1 MAPGLD
7 RSLPDGLGDETPV
20 KRTGLGSRLAGIA
33 SNLALLLVTLAVLA
47 GGLEIGARLFTDT
60 PPAIG
65 VRDTVVGKRHRP
77 NFADD
82 VFVEEAGRKI
92 FLRFNREG
100 FRGADVP
107 YEPGPGTR
115 RIAVVGDSFVAAVAC
130 DEEETAVHR
139 LEQLFEESH
148 PEFHWEVLNFGVSGS
163 STGQELVLYREI
175 VARYRPEIVLCAYF
189 MGNDFADNSTRLS
202 TNPRIYHELDDRG
215 ELVRVPLSTSRRKLS
230 NWLNLHSRFYVWQ
243 KHANDILR
251 HRRAEGHLIFS
262 TASSEVLDEVWEL
275 NERLILALAEEV
287 EGDGARFVL
296 VLYPD
301 ASQVYDDRWEAVVQ
315 DAGDG
320 AGDLDREHAERRL
333 VEIAE
338 THGISVVTMTD
349 EFRRAAGGRRAVDT
363 EPQDHLYFDG
373 VGHFTATGH
382 LLAATT
388 LHRFL
393 TEAEGRTPL
402 RPSGRTRSPAA
413 CR

>member
-1 MAPGLD
+1 
-7 RSLPDGLGDETPV
+7 V
-20 KRTGLGSRLAGIA
+20 KKRGSGSRLAGMA
-33 SNLALLLVTLAVLA
+33 KNLALLLVTLVVLA
-47 GGLEIGARLFTDT
+47 GGLEIGARIFTDM

-77 NFADD
+77 HFADD
-82 VFVEEAGRKI
+82 VFVEEAGRKV

-107 YEPGPGTR
+107 YDVTPGTR
-115 RIAVVGDSFVAAVAC
+115 RIAVLGDSFVAAVAC
-130 DEEETAVHR
+130 DEEDTMVHR
-139 LEQLFEESH
+139 LEQLLDESH
-148 PEFHWEVLNFGVSGS
+148 PEFGWEVLNFGVSGS

-189 MGNDFADNSTRLS
+189 MGNDFADNSNRLS

-215 ELVRVPLSTSRRKLS
+215 ELVRVHLSTTRRTLS

-243 KHANDILR
+243 KRANDILR

-287 EGDGARFVL
+287 ESDGARFVL

-301 ASQVYDDRWEAVVQ
+301 AAQVYDDRWEAVLQ

-320 AGDLDREHAERRL
+320 AGHLDRKHAERRL
-333 VEIAE
+333 VAIAE
-338 THGISVVTMTD
+338 SHGIPVVTMTD
-349 EFRRAAGGRRAVDT
+349 ELRRAAGSRRAADT
-363 EPQDHLYFDG
+363 DPEDPLYFHG
-373 VGHFTATGH
+373 AGHFTARGH

-388 LHRFL
+388 VHRFL
-393 TEAEGRTPL
+393 TEAEGRDILESAVTEQP
-402 RPSGRTRSPAA
+402 RR
-413 CR
+413 